1 MQLLAIIHLQ
11 NCGVDPKQAPQT
23 RLPLKTYKNLNNSNV
38 EVCIAM
44 LIQLVRAVL
53 KSESESDERD
63 LEIGDKKQQGTKM
76 SNPISLGYSP
86 LKSMH

>member
-1 MQLLAIIHLQ
+1 
-11 NCGVDPKQAPQT
+11 
-23 RLPLKTYKNLNNSNV
+23 
-38 EVCIAM
+38 M

-76 SNPISLGYSP
+76 SNPISLDYSP